1 MEQHTPILSD
11 LKAQAQQIK
20 SSHPTMSHTQAL
32 EAMAKSLG
40 YRNWNTCR
48 AKALPWSAGDRVQ
61 GTYLG
66 NAFIGEIKS
75 LALGVG
81 GYAVTVKFDDPIDV
95 VESHAFSN
103 WRQRVSTIIGSN
115 GR

>member
-1 MEQHTPILSD
+1 MTQDRLNLSD